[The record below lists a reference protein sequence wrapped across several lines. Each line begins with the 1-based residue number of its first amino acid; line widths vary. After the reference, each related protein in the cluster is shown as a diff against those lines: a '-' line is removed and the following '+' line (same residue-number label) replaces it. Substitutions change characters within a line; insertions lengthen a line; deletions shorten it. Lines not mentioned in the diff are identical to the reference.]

1 MGLVAE
7 IRPGVAV
14 HPLVVTPTSR
24 DLVVWAAA
32 TGDFY
37 EAHYDLEY
45 ARSHGLPG
53 VIVHGTLKL
62 AYFARAITSWAG
74 PDCFVRRISAEYRG
88 MDLVNQPFT
97 VQGEVTEVTREQG
110 LLVVTVRLAGVS
122 ADGSTSTVGT
132 ATFDLPLP
140 EAPVG

>member
-1 MGLVAE
+1 MGVVDE
-7 IRPGVAV
+7 IQPGMAM
-14 HPLVVTPTSR
+14 PALVVTPTSR

-45 ARSHGLPG
+45 CQSHGLPG

-62 AYFARAITSWAG
+62 AYFARAITEWAG
-74 PDCFVRRISAEYRG
+74 PNCFVRRISAEYRG
-88 MDLVNQPFT
+88 MDLVNKPFT
-97 VQGEVTEVTREQG
+97 VRGEVTEVARDG
-110 LLVVTVRLAGVS
+110 DLLVATVRLTGVS
-122 ADGSTSTVGT
+122 ADGAATTFGT

-140 EAPVG
+140 KQER